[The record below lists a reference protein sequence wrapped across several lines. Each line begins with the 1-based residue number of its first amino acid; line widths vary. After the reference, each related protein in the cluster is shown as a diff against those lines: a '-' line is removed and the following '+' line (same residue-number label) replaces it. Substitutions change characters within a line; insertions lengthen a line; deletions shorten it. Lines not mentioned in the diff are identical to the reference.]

1 MKYKQIIQ
9 ELKESHDPNV
19 QIFLNDAEKIIRLP
33 RKEKNQ
39 MLSQLQ
45 KPGVIDA
52 LVKNYIPTIIRI
64 AYANS
69 LLMHSVSFLDLVGE
83 GILGAHK
90 CLNRYE
96 KTGTVSD
103 KAVRAN
109 IIAAI
114 KKLTCKKECPFSV
127 CRFNENDPRLYQMNG
142 LWGSYNKKNTLP
154 DFKQEAPMATAAKV
168 DRFKWA
174 KNGQGIRVKMCCAS
188 CAHKDLTRAVTKR
201 YCSIT
206 GQCVDPLNVCE
217 KWEMSEQMKIAGLLH

>member
-33 RKEKNQ
+33 RKKKKL

-83 GILGAHK
+83 G
-90 CLNRYE
+90 
-96 KTGTVSD
+96 V
-103 KAVRAN
+103 
-109 IIAAI
+109 
-114 KKLTCKKECPFSV
+114 
-127 CRFNENDPRLYQMNG
+127 
-142 LWGSYNKKNTLP
+142 NKKNSLP

-217 KWEMSEQMKIAGLLH
+217 KWEMSEQMKIAGLLQ